1 MEFPDEESK
10 EMLKLVSDEIGYDVC
25 RNKVSL
31 TCLWDYCV
39 ELCLLIKIFVG
50 RRKKYVP
57 RME

>member
-1 MEFPDEESK
+1 
-10 EMLKLVSDEIGYDVC
+10 MLKLVSDEIGYDVC
-25 RNKVSL
+25 RNKVSF